1 MNKLNSKEISILK
14 AIALGNKT
22 DDIAKN
28 MQLSPNT
35 IDTYIKIM
43 LLKTG
48 AVNRTNM
55 IFIATKQGLIQ

>member
-43 LLKTG
+43 LLKIG